1 MTLDPSTDTTT
12 HFSVNQSESFKAVR
26 RQNAIW
32 NAMRETG
39 WKGVPAATHEET
51 KGERL
56 SFTSKHWLTC
66 HGERFRPVE
75 SWGWGIYYWL
85 VVSHHEG
92 ARPVLMRTVGGRK
105 ALPTRAEIGAL
116 LKAASNG
123 MPSPYMGDVV
133 KPRHDPSLEPIP
145 VKVFSTTPDPNRPA
159 LKPVWP
165 AARAMP
171 DLTIAAHTPRQVAL
185 PSEGFRPRSTLKTQP
200 ERNPS

>member
-1 MTLDPSTDTTT
+1 MSLHPSTDTTT
-12 HFSVNQSESFKAVR
+12 HFSVNQSESFRLVR
-26 RQNAIW
+26 EQNRIW

-39 WKGVPAATHEET
+39 WTGVPAATHEET

-66 HGERFRPVE
+66 HGERFRPVPD
-75 SWGWGIYYWL
+75 WGWGIYYWL
-85 VVSHHEG
+85 VISHHEG

-133 KPRHDPSLEPIP
+133 NPHQDPIP
-145 VKVFSTTPDPNRPA
+145 TKVFSTTPDPQRSA

-171 DLTIAAHTPRQVAL
+171 DLTIDTHASRQVAL
-185 PSEGFRPRSTLKTQP
+185 PNEGFRPRSTLKTQP